1 MKGVDIMG
9 KKDIL
14 FTIGCIL
21 IVAAIMLVG
30 VYGVVSKQ
38 EEKVEIE
45 NTETISVNDE
55 IKEPEEKVEEIE
67 ILDNEIGLH
76 PFYFGGSVQD
86 IADLEMDVRFNVND
100 IDLENK
106 KITFNIYYPDL
117 YDATEVKDL
126 AVGDIIYTN
135 MGEEK
140 APIEIREIEFNGAF
154 VEINGGLG
162 ESEDGLSLILEDEYT
177 YRTIIYNDHSV
188 FSFVSDAE
196 FPLSEDFVIE
206 DYSRGDYGNE
216 GVKATIETLSIFV
229 EELPENYRDFSE
241 ICTTLRVV
249 DNKVVSI
256 VRRWIP

>member
-1 MKGVDIMG
+1 MN
-9 KKDIL
+9 KKDIM
-14 FTIGCIL
+14 FTFGCIF
-21 IVAAIMLVG
+21 IVAAIMIVGIYSFVSKEDLEVVDTTETVG
-30 VYGVVSKQ
+30 VS
-38 EEKVEIE
+38 EEL
-45 NTETISVNDE
+45 
-55 IKEPEEKVEEIE
+55 KEPEEPEEIVE
-67 ILDNEIGLH
+67 NTEELDSEIGLH

-106 KITFNIYYPDL
+106 KIKFNIYYPDL
-117 YDATEVKDL
+117 YDAGEVKDL

-140 APIEIREIEFNGAF
+140 APIKIREIEFNGDF

-216 GVKATIETLSIFV
+216 GVKATTENLSIFV

>member
-1 MKGVDIMG
+1 MN
-9 KKDIL
+9 KKDIM
-14 FTIGCIL
+14 FTFGCIF
-21 IVAAIMLVG
+21 IVAAIMIVGIYSFVSKEDLEVVDTTETVG
-30 VYGVVSKQ
+30 VS
-38 EEKVEIE
+38 EEL
-45 NTETISVNDE
+45 
-55 IKEPEEKVEEIE
+55 KEPEEIVEEPNE
-67 ILDNEIGLH
+67 LEDEIGLH

-106 KITFNIYYPDL
+106 KIKFNIYYPDL
-117 YDATEVKDL
+117 YDAGEVKDL

-140 APIEIREIEFNGAF
+140 APIEIREIEFNGDF

-188 FSFVSDAE
+188 FSFVSEAE

-216 GVKATIETLSIFV
+216 GVKATAETLSIFV

-241 ICTTLRVV
+241 ICTTLRVI